1 MQNHDRAFPEELAE
15 RTDQAIAEGMK
26 RGRRELERR
35 QKRLRRRTGASL
47 AIALL
52 LVACLF
58 TIRVSPVFAAI
69 VRDIPGLKAVVDL
82 VKGWGDQGL
91 ELAVDN
97 DFVQPVGVSDE
108 HDGIRLTVQGV
119 IADDQ
124 RLVIFYEVKAAEGKR
139 LARVTYPEVRRPD
152 GQNPEGVISYD
163 DPTARE
169 EAPKGT
175 LNGTIDVQFIDGASM
190 PDEVNLLMRAKAVP
204 IGEDGDERPLLR
216 GEASEDD
223 PSTGPLFKVN
233 IPIDREKFAGLA
245 KVYTLNET
253 ITAEGQNVT
262 FVNATVSPLR
272 VFVQL
277 RYDEANRK
285 QITGPGDIRLVDEKG
300 TEWKYKGGFGQDRI
314 YFESPYFRQPK
325 ELYLEGSWFRAL
337 DKNRAFL
344 VIDTDRGEL
353 IRAPDDNLKLANI
366 SRVGG
371 RIKIVLTLN
380 ITEPGDNMGYG
391 LLVHD
396 SFTDASGKKYPKV
409 DYSGVVASFTTAEPG
424 KQTITFAIDEKDYKQ
439 PLTFNIYD
447 YPNYIRQPYKIRIR

>member
-91 ELAVDN
+91 ELAADN
-97 DFVQPVGVSDE
+97 DFVQPVSVSDE

-190 PDEVNLLMRAKAVP
+190 PDEVNLLMRAK
-204 IGEDGDERPLLR
+204 
-216 GEASEDD
+216 
-223 PSTGPLFKVN
+223 
-233 IPIDREKFAGLA
+233 
-245 KVYTLNET
+245 
-253 ITAEGQNVT
+253 
-262 FVNATVSPLR
+262 
-272 VFVQL
+272 
-277 RYDEANRK
+277 
-285 QITGPGDIRLVDEKG
+285 
-300 TEWKYKGGFGQDRI
+300 GGFGQDRI

-337 DKNRAFL
+337 DKNRAIL

-396 SFTDASGKKYPKV
+396 SFTDASGKKYSKV